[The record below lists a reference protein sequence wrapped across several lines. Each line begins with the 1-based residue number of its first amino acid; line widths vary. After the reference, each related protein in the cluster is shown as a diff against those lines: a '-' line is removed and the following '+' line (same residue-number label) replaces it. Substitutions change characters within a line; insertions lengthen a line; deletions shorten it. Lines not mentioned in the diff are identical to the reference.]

1 MPMSQVSV
9 DPAALRTASL
19 GTRAVGEDIATHASV
34 GRADAALLAPV
45 FGIIGAE
52 FAAAA
57 AMATDR
63 HCREIE
69 QLAARVRT
77 LGDGLHGAQIA
88 YADTD
93 DNSAAQIVAV

>member
-1 MPMSQVSV
+1 
-9 DPAALRTASL
+9 
-19 GTRAVGEDIATHASV
+19 
-34 GRADAALLAPV
+34 
-45 FGIIGAE
+45 
-52 FAAAA
+52 
-57 AMATDR
+57 MATDR

>member
-1 MPMSQVSV
+1 MSQVSV

-19 GTRAVGEDIATHASV
+19 GTRAVGEDIAAHALS
-34 GRADAALLAPV
+34 GRADASLLATV

-57 AMATDR
+57 AMVTDR

-77 LGDGLHGAQIA
+77 LGDGLQAAAMA

-93 DNSAAQIVAV
+93 DTSATQIVAI

>member
-1 MPMSQVSV
+1 MSQVSV

-19 GTRAVGEDIATHASV
+19 GTRAVGEDIATHALA

-57 AMATDR
+57 AMVTDR

-77 LGDGLHGAQIA
+77 LGDGLRGAQIA

-93 DNSAAQIVAV
+93 DNNAAQIVAI

>member
-1 MPMSQVSV
+1 MSQVSV

-19 GTRAVGEDIATHASV
+19 GTRSVGEDIATQALA

-45 FGIIGAE
+45 FGVIGAE

-57 AMATDR
+57 AMVTDR

-77 LGDGLHGAQIA
+77 LGDGLRGAQVA
-88 YADTD
+88 YAGTD
-93 DNSAAQIVAV
+93 DNSAAQIAAI